1 MDKVKKALRL
11 FASRTATRSQR
22 HHNVRQYL
30 KALEYMGDSWI
41 LAKPVELKKIVK
53 AAAKHH

>member
-1 MDKVKKALRL
+1 MNKIKKALRL

-30 KALEYMGDSWI
+30 KALEYMGDSWL
-41 LAKPVELKKIVK
+41 LAKPIELKKIVK
-53 AAAKHH
+53 ATHKQ